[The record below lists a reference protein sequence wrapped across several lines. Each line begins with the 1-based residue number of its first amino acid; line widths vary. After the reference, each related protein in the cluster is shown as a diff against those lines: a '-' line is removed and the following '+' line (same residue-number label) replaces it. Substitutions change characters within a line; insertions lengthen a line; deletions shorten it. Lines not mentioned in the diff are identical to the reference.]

1 MQGYVVCDNFWCKE
15 HKASHNE
22 DQAVESRASNEQW
35 GSESSRER
43 KARYYFEIP
52 KKASTKNARGKS
64 ISAALQKVLS
74 KNALCL
80 KSWDILIECQS
91 FQTTS
96 YHSVLRINT
105 YRLKIAID
113 KTFSSGAV

>member
-43 KARYYFEIP
+43 KARYYFDIP

-74 KNALCL
+74 KNALCPKL
-80 KSWDILIECQS
+80 KAETFWLSLK
-91 FQTTS
+91 FFRP
-96 YHSVLRINT
+96 LRIT
-105 YRLKIAID
+105 LYSASLHI
-113 KTFSSGAV
+113 V